1 MSLLLPGPTGEPVSR
16 LFCTFWLAGQ
26 LHGIDVADVKEVN
39 TETTFTRIHH
49 APPAVLGYVNL
60 RGQIYVVL
68 DLRQLLALEP
78 ATLGPDSRLVI
89 LKPHVGDSLAVL
101 VDRIG
106 DIVAVRE
113 EDFEPAQEGDSPRSL
128 TLLGGVAKLDKD
140 LLLIVR
146 AKEFQP
152 TLSVQCS
159 VFSESRLTSH

>member
-1 MSLLLPGPTGEPVSR
+1 MSEDKHKKPCHLVTLSPCHLV
-16 LFCTFWLAGQ
+16 TFWLAGR

-39 TETTFTRIHH
+39 PETTFTPVHH

-68 DLRQLLALEP
+68 DLRRLLALEP

-106 DIVAVRE
+106 DIVAVTA
-113 EDFEPAQEGDSPRSL
+113 DVLEPAQNDEG
-128 TLLGGVAKLDKD
+128 LLGGVARLEND

-146 AKEFQP
+146 ANQFQA
-152 TLSVQCS
+152 TIERAISKKN
-159 VFSESRLTSH
+159 